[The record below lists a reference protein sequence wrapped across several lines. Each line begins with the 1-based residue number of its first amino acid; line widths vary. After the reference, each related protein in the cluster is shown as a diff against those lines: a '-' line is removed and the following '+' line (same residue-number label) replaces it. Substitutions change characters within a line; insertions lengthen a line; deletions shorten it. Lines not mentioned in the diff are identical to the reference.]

1 MSSALPG
8 QTHGPVSHIWAG
20 ISAGPGEN
28 TLYNLAPIHVKE
40 KETPDKTHG
49 GMYTICACDV
59 MRRET

>member
-1 MSSALPG
+1 
-8 QTHGPVSHIWAG
+8 
-20 ISAGPGEN
+20 
-28 TLYNLAPIHVKE
+28 LAPIHVKE